1 MRKGQCP
8 GFGKEIHIYF
18 IGKLHA
24 GLGDE
29 IFFMKLIRQ
38 KNHIYLTMLQGGW
51 ADSVKGGLLR
61 DIFCC
66 SGVGILMEVWQNYGF
81 P

>member
-1 MRKGQCP
+1 MN
-8 GFGKEIHIYF
+8 
-18 IGKLHA
+18 
-24 GLGDE
+24 
-29 IFFMKLIRQ
+29 FFMKLIRQ
-38 KNHIYLTMLQGGW
+38 KNHIYLKMLQGGW